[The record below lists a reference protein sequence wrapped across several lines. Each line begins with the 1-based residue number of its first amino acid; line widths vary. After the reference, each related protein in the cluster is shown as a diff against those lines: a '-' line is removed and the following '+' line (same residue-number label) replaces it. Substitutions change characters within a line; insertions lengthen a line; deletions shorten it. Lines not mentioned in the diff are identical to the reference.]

1 MHLGFFEHGGRLD
14 LAKKLYPQ
22 APEPWMDLSTGI
34 SPWSYPAPEVA
45 AYNLRGL
52 PDAGALQSL
61 IGIAKRTYRVPKG
74 AEVVALPGTEIGLS
88 VIPWLFREPKRVAV
102 LGPAYGSHA
111 KAWMAAGHSVS
122 QVSSLNEASG
132 AAILIVVNPNN
143 PDGRFLPHS
152 DLAAV
157 LPPLR
162 RRNGLLIVDEAFA
175 DTDES
180 YSLLP
185 VVARLDHTLV
195 LRSIGKFFG
204 AGGIRLGFAITSHP
218 VAERLRAALGSWPVS
233 AQGIAFGTA
242 ALADGDWAIKQRQR
256 LREAA
261 NEMDRVLS
269 EAGFT
274 IAGGTSL
281 FRFAAHPRSSEI
293 FSHLAK
299 NGILARPFQNRNA
312 LRFGLP
318 GSTEQLGRLRDT
330 LKEPMF

>member
-1 MHLGFFEHGGRLD
+1 MQSGFFEHGGRLD

-22 APEPWMDLSTGI
+22 APEPWIDLSTGI
-34 SPWSYPAPEVA
+34 SPWSYPAPQVEA
-45 AYNLRGL
+45 NDLRGL
-52 PDAGALQSL
+52 PDAGALQRL
-61 IGIAKRTYRVPKG
+61 IGVARRAYRVPQP
-74 AEVVALPGTEIGLS
+74 AEVVPLAGSEAGLS
-88 VIPWLFREPKRVAV
+88 VIPWLFREAKRVAV

-111 KAWMAAGHSVS
+111 KAWTAAGHSVS

-218 VAERLRAALGSWPVS
+218 IAERLRDALGSWPVS
-233 AQGIAFGTA
+233 SQALAFGTET
-242 ALADGDWAIKQRQR
+242 LADEDWAIKQRRR
-256 LREAA
+256 LKEAA
-261 NEMDRVLS
+261 NEIDAVLN

-281 FRFAAHPRSSEI
+281 FRLGAHPCSSEI

-299 NGILARPFQNRNA
+299 NGILVRPFQNRNA